1 MEFVRTPDDRFE
13 NLDGYPFEPNY
24 VAVPDDEG
32 GTLRMHYVDVGP
44 RDGEIVLCL
53 HGQPTWSYLYRKMI
67 PLLTSAGHR
76 VIAPDFIGFGRSD
89 KPVGRHEYTYA
100 RHVGWVESFLTQ
112 LELTGLTLVCQDWG
126 GLIGLRAVASMP
138 ERFARVVTAN
148 TGLPTAQGIP
158 AEMAPKMHEIYA
170 GVPVV
175 SVDELPAKMQEE
187 GGPGFMYW
195 IKFCA
200 ETPNLVVSQVV
211 GMSGGRLNEAE
222 ARAYDA
228 PFPDDTYKS
237 GARQFPSLVPI
248 FPDNEAIDDNQAA
261 WRVLEKFDKP
271 FLTAFSDSDP
281 VTAGGE
287 QPFRE
292 RVPGA
297 KGQNHVTIEGAGHF
311 LQEDKGEELAN
322 VVIDF
327 IAANPAA

>member
-1 MEFVRTPDDRFE
+1 
-13 NLDGYPFEPNY
+13 
-24 VAVPDDEG
+24 
-32 GTLRMHYVDVGP
+32 
-44 RDGEIVLCL
+44 
-53 HGQPTWSYLYRKMI
+53 
-67 PLLTSAGHR
+67 
-76 VIAPDFIGFGRSD
+76 
-89 KPVGRHEYTYA
+89 
-100 RHVGWVESFLTQ
+100 
-112 LELTGLTLVCQDWG
+112 
-126 GLIGLRAVASMP
+126 
-138 ERFARVVTAN
+138 
-148 TGLPTAQGIP
+148 
-158 AEMAPKMHEIYA
+158 
-170 GVPVV
+170 
-175 SVDELPAKMQEE
+175 
-187 GGPGFMYW
+187 MYW